1 MYQKND
7 PVYLDSEQFGKAK
20 ASFVT
25 IIEIL
30 RSYTEGCRPISLLDL
45 GCANGSFLYHVR
57 QCLEVG
63 RAVGVDCSD
72 QLTRFARENQPGVEF
87 ITADLQKPLG
97 EELKDF
103 DICTCF
109 GTLCLFDDIE
119 FPLKNLI
126 GSLRPGGLAI
136 IYDLVNKY
144 PVDVWMRYKEITD
157 STWRPAYNVRSEET
171 WQRLICAIDANIEI
185 EITPFL
191 MPYSLPETPD
201 FMRAWTIGTEE
212 VNHQLIS
219 GVGQKLDFSVICA
232 KKPLTGEAHEISTE

>member
-7 PVYLDSEQFGKAK
+7 PVYLDKEHFGNPK
-20 ASFVT
+20 ASFLT

-30 RSYTEGCRPISLLDL
+30 RGSTGDGRAISLLDL

-57 QCLEVG
+57 QSLRIG
-63 RAVGVDCSD
+63 RAVGVDCSG

-87 ITADLQKPLG
+87 ITADLEKPLG
-97 EELKDF
+97 EGLKDF
-103 DICTCF
+103 DICTCL
-109 GTLCLFDDIE
+109 GTLCLFDEIE

-136 IYDLVNKY
+136 VYDLVNKY

-157 STWRPAYNVRSEET
+157 GTWRPAYNVRSKET
-171 WQRLICAIDANIEI
+171 WQRLIYAIDPNLDIT
-185 EITPFL
+185 ITPFL
-191 MPYSLPETPD
+191 MPYSLPKTSD

-212 VNHQLIS
+212 VDHQLIS
-219 GVGQKLDFSVICA
+219 GVGQKLDFSVVCIR
-232 KKPLTGEAHEISTE
+232 KPRNGEVHEASTK